1 MIKWMDTGLMH
12 DTMKHLAIKH
22 KAFFNN
28 FFDIKMTIQNYH
40 ILHNMNNDTPKI
52 AFLIKILDG
61 LKSLGKNI
69 IFNYVLSLIKNKE
82 SITSNCEL
90 HTRR

>member
-1 MIKWMDTGLMH
+1 MRGSVLFQVNLICMIKWMNTGLMH
-12 DTMKHLAIKH
+12 DTMKHPAIKH

-61 LKSLGKNI
+61 L
-69 IFNYVLSLIKNKE
+69 
-82 SITSNCEL
+82 
-90 HTRR
+90 